1 VGLIEQP
8 FKVGHEAELDGL
20 LSLIPLAAD
29 ESVQGL
35 ADIEKARGRFD
46 VVNIKLDKCGGL
58 TEGFAMLGEIRRM
71 GLRPMVGC
79 MGGTSL
85 SMAPGFVLGQLC
97 DVVDLDGPILFA
109 RDREPSATYDD
120 EGRIFVAEDV
130 WGGPE

>member
-1 VGLIEQP
+1 P
-8 FKVGHEAELDGL
+8 FPIGRESDLDGFR
-20 LSLIPLAAD
+20 SPIPIAAD
-29 ESVQGL
+29 ESVQDSSDL
-35 ADIEKARGRFD
+35 HKVAGRVD

-97 DVVDLDGPILFA
+97 DVVDLDGPILYA
-109 RDREPSATYDD
+109 NDREPAATYDAQ
-120 EGRIFVAEDV
+120 GRIFVAEDV
-130 WGGPE
+130 WGGAA